1 MDFDSYRSEMQCSS
15 EIKGALM
22 FTTVVERET
31 EDGQL
36 ETLERLIAD
45 TAVKSDGIRIGIFT
59 DGYPPVVN
67 GVSTSVHTLVE
78 QLEKAGHKV
87 FVFAPRFPGYTES
100 QPNVVRF
107 PSFITPFDKRYPL
120 PMPFSRELFATL
132 RRLRLDIVHSQSP
145 FVLGLIAL
153 ELSRRNRIPLVATN
167 HTLYLQY
174 THYVPFVPKPVIS
187 AMARKVIGWYY
198 RSCEGVITPSRMA
211 ATQLIDLFSVSTTPV
226 HVIPSGVPIP
236 AHISG
241 DVRLA
246 ARRRLGVPADSLM
259 LLYCGRLAREKNLMM
274 LLDAFEFGVLPKFPT
289 ATLVLAGSGPDAD
302 DVTERVNRSPE
313 LVSRVSLPGFINRD
327 ELDPIYATA
336 DLFVFPSKSETQGM
350 VSGEALAVGTP
361 CVVVNEGGAPETVT
375 DGIDGLLAPDD
386 PVLFAEAINRILGD
400 PELRRK
406 MGQAGIATAIHRT
419 PERMASQVISIYEDA
434 IKQVK
439 LHGPRSMHTYRN
451 IGFKSLRQMLP
462 TRRLWR
468 RR

>member
-1 MDFDSYRSEMQCSS
+1 M
-15 EIKGALM
+15 I
-22 FTTVVERET
+22 TTSLNSLT
-31 EDGQL
+31 DEDQL
-36 ETLERLIAD
+36 AALERLVA
-45 TAVKSDGIRIGIFT
+45 SSRQPGDGIRVGIFT

-87 FVFAPRFPGYTES
+87 FVFAPRFPGYTEHA
-100 QPNVVRF
+100 PNVLRF

-132 RRLRLDIVHSQSP
+132 RRLRLDVIHSQSP
-145 FVLGLIAL
+145 FVLGLVAL
-153 ELSRRNRIPLVATN
+153 ELSRRHKLPLVATN

-211 ATQLIDLFSVSTTPV
+211 ASQLIDLFSVCTTPV
-226 HVIPSGVPIP
+226 HVVPSGIPIP
-236 AHISG
+236 KPIP
-241 DVRLA
+241 LQQKQE
-246 ARRRLGVPADSLM
+246 ARRLLGVPQSALM
-259 LLYCGRLAREKNLMM
+259 LLYCGRLAREKNLLM
-274 LLDAFEFGVLPKFPT
+274 LLDAFEFGVLPRFPE
-289 ATLVLAGSGPDAD
+289 AKLVLAGSGPDED
-302 DVTERVNRSPE
+302 DVKERVNVSPALVRS
-313 LVSRVSLPGFINRD
+313 VILPGFINRD
-327 ELDPIYATA
+327 SLDPIYATA

-375 DGIDGLLAPDD
+375 DGVDGFLAPDD
-386 PVLFAEAINRILGD
+386 PAQFANAINRILED
-400 PELRRK
+400 PALRAK
-406 MGQAGIATAIHRT
+406 MGDAGIINAVNRT
-419 PERMASQVISIYEDA
+419 PERMAEKVIAIYQDA
-434 IKQVK
+434 IDQVK
-439 LHGPRSMHTYRN
+439 AKGPRSMHTYRN

-462 TRRLWR
+462 KRRLWR

>member
-1 MDFDSYRSEMQCSS
+1 M
-15 EIKGALM
+15 I
-22 FTTVVERET
+22 TNTVESET

-36 ETLERLIAD
+36 ETLERLISIAEAK
-45 TAVKSDGIRIGIFT
+45 TDGMRVGIFT

-87 FVFAPRFPGYTES
+87 FVFAPRFPGYTEHA
-100 QPNVVRF
+100 PNVVRF

-132 RRLRLDIVHSQSP
+132 RRLRLDVVHSQSP

-153 ELSRRNRIPLVATN
+153 ELSRRHRIPLVATN

-187 AMARKVIGWYY
+187 AMARKAIGWYY

-211 ATQLIDLFSVSTTPV
+211 ASQLVDLFSVCTTPV
-226 HVIPSGVPIP
+226 HIVPSGVPIP
-236 AHISG
+236 GPIPANEL
-241 DVRLA
+241 LA
-246 ARRRLGVPADSLM
+246 ARKALGVPADALM

-274 LLDAFEFGVLPKFPT
+274 LLEAFEHGVLPNFPHCK
-289 ATLVLAGSGPDAD
+289 LVLAGSGPDAE
-302 DVTERVNRSPE
+302 DVKERVESSE
-313 LVSRVSLPGFINRD
+313 ALVESVILPGFINRD
-327 ELDPIYATA
+327 NLDPIYATA
-336 DLFVFPSKSETQGM
+336 DVFVFPSKSETQGM

-375 DGIDGLLAPDD
+375 DGVDGLLAPDD
-386 PVLFAEAINRILGD
+386 PAKFAAAINKILGD
-400 PELRRK
+400 DALRAK
-406 MGQAGIATAIHRT
+406 MGAAGIAGAVTRT
-419 PERMASQVISIYEDA
+419 PEVMASKVIEIYEDA

-439 LHGPRSMHTYRN
+439 ANGPRSMHTYRN
-451 IGFKSLRQMLP
+451 IGFKSIKQMMP
-462 TRRLWR
+462 KRRLWR
-468 RR
+468 KR